1 MMAMSDD
8 DDRYGMGCP
17 DYGDEDSYGEVEEYD

>member
-1 MMAMSDD
+1 MNEYDD

-17 DYGDEDSYGEVEEYD
+17 DYGDNDTYEEVEDYD

>member
-1 MMAMSDD
+1 MNEYDEQ

-17 DYGDEDSYGEVEEYD
+17 DYGDNDTYEEVEDYD

>member
-1 MMAMSDD
+1 MSD

-17 DYGDEDSYGEVEEYD
+17 DYMDDVDSTQYEEESYD

>member
-1 MMAMSDD
+1 MNYCDD

-17 DYGDEDSYGEVEEYD
+17 DYGDNDTYGEVEEYD